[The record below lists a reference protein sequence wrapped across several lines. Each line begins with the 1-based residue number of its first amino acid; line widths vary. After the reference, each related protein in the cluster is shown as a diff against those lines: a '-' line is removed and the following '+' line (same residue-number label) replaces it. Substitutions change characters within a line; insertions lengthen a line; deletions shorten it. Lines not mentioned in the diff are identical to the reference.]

1 MENWTQNNIK
11 MSLTLPQV
19 FSEMINNQQ
28 SKELAADIIIL
39 TELSQTKTNLIRYPL
54 YMESKKK

>member
-19 FSEMINNQQ
+19 FSEMINNQH

>member
-11 MSLTLPQV
+11 MSSTFPQV

-28 SKELAADIIIL
+28 SKELAGDIIML
-39 TELSQTKTNLIRYPL
+39 SELCQTEKDKFNVIFLIHGI
-54 YMESKKK
+54 

>member
-39 TELSQTKTNLIRYPL
+39 TELSQTEKDKFNTISLTYGI
-54 YMESKKK
+54 

>member
-11 MSLTLPQV
+11 MSSTFPQV

-28 SKELAADIIIL
+28 SKELAGDIIML
-39 TELSQTKTNLIRYPL
+39 SELRQTEKDKFNMIFLIHGI
-54 YMESKKK
+54 

>member
-11 MSLTLPQV
+11 MSLTFPQV

-28 SKELAADIIIL
+28 SKELAGDIIIL
-39 TELSQTKTNLIRYPL
+39 SELSQTVKDKFNKISLIYGI
-54 YMESKKK
+54 